1 MNVRVLW
8 VCLAVSACSKA
19 AAPPPAEAPEPSTIT
34 GELAGMRYLEHM
46 TGGARHDERVPM
58 ILVLHPMGGDP
69 EGMLEL
75 LQRYPKRARLILPYG
90 YPRGGKYVWFATPL
104 SNMSADVVTR
114 ETDRLSTLLRALV
127 AVKPTSGKPL
137 VTGFSQGGFLSF
149 ALAITNPDE
158 ISAALP
164 IGGTLPSA
172 LYPSAAASSVPRP
185 AKLPPVIAFHGT
197 EDLVVPLQRAR
208 ESVAE
213 LKSVGYPVELR
224 EYAGLA
230 HSISPQEF
238 ADVVEQLGRLSDAT
252 SSALR

>member
-19 AAPPPAEAPEPSTIT
+19 AAPPPTEAPEPSTIT

-58 ILVLHPMGGDP
+58 TLVLHPMGGDP

-90 YPRGGKYVWFATPL
+90 YPRGGKFVWFATPL
-104 SNMSADVVTR
+104 SNMTADVVTR
-114 ETDRLSTLLRALV
+114 ETHRLSQLMSALV
-127 AVKPTSGKPL
+127 AAKPTLGKPL

-149 ALAITNPDE
+149 ALAVTNPDA
-158 ISAALP
+158 IAAVLP

-172 LYPSAAASSVPRP
+172 LYPSSATSSAQRP
-185 AKLPPVIAFHGT
+185 ATLPPIFAFHGA
-197 EDLVVPLQRAR
+197 EDLVVPLSRAR

-213 LKSVGYPVELR
+213 LKTVGYQVELH

-230 HSISPQEF
+230 HSISPQEL
-238 ADVVEQLGRLSDAT
+238 ADVLQQLESL
-252 SSALR
+252 SSAQ